1 VAFGVRE
8 WLGFHF
14 LSSFGGTPCLPL
26 LGWCF
31 GTPQFDRGGLG
42 SLVDEW
48 IDTPEMVASIISA
61 AEVEEEE
68 EDAAQTKHQQ
78 EFADTP
84 LHSRSRN
91 CISFV

>member
-1 VAFGVRE
+1 
-8 WLGFHF
+8 
-14 LSSFGGTPCLPL
+14 
-26 LGWCF
+26 
-31 GTPQFDRGGLG
+31 
-42 SLVDEW
+42 VDEW